1 MADVFRLDGSY
12 QTQPTSGNLSGNPE
26 VDALISER
34 VGLRNKAIAVYNLTA
49 DSPVSVSLSG
59 MTGVNVIMLKTV
71 GGKVRVRLTSADG
84 VEQAIPVDSFLA
96 LIDLTV
102 PITAIDLTR
111 QPATA
116 TTVQVFLGERT

>member
-59 MTGVNVIMLKTV
+59 MSGINVIMLKTV

-84 VEQAIPVDSFLA
+84 VQQAIPVDSFLA

>member
-59 MTGVNVIMLKTV
+59 MAGVNVIMLKTV

>member
-34 VGLRNKAIAVYNLTA
+34 VGLRNKAIAVYQLTA
-49 DSPVSVSLSG
+49 DAPVSVSLAG
-59 MTGVNVIMLKTV
+59 MAGVNVLMLKTV
-71 GGKVRVRLTSADG
+71 GGKVRVRFTSADG
-84 VEQAIPVDSFLA
+84 VQQAIPVDSFLA
-96 LIDLTV
+96 LINLSV

>member
-1 MADVFRLDGSY
+1 MADVFRLEGSY
-12 QTQPTSGNLSGNPE
+12 QTQPTSGNLSGNPS

-34 VGLRNKAIAVYNLTA
+34 VGIKNKAIAVYNLTS
-49 DSPVSVSLSG
+49 DSPVSVSLAGMSG
-59 MTGVNVIMLKTV
+59 INVLMLKTV

-84 VEQAIPVDSFLA
+84 AQQAIPVDSFIA

-111 QPATA
+111 NPATS
-116 TTVQVFLGERT
+116 TTVQLFLGERS

>member
-34 VGLRNKAIAVYNLTA
+34 VGLKNKAIAIYNLTA
-49 DSPVSVSLSG
+49 DAPVSVSLSG

-84 VEQAIPVDSFLA
+84 AQQAIPVDSFLA

>member
-34 VGLRNKAIAVYNLTA
+34 VGLKNKAIAVYQLTT

-59 MTGVNVIMLKTV
+59 MAGVNVVCLKTV
-71 GGKVRVRLTSADG
+71 GGKVRVRFTSADG
-84 VEQAIPVDSFLA
+84 AQQAIPVDSFLS
-96 LIDLTV
+96 LINLSV

>member
-1 MADVFRLDGSY
+1 MADVFRLEGSY
-12 QTQPTSGNLSGNPE
+12 QTQPTSGNLSGNPS

-34 VGLRNKAIAVYNLTA
+34 VGIKNKAIAVYNLTS
-49 DSPVSVSLSG
+49 DSPVSVSLAG
-59 MTGVNVIMLKTV
+59 MTGINVLMLKTV

-84 VEQAIPVDSFLA
+84 AQQAIPVDSFIA

-111 QPATA
+111 NPATS
-116 TTVQVFLGERT
+116 TTVQLFLGERS

>member
-1 MADVFRLDGSY
+1 VADVFRLEGSY
-12 QTQPTSGNLSGNPE
+12 QTQPTSGNLSGNPS

-34 VGLRNKAIAVYNLTA
+34 VGIKNKAIAVYNLTS
-49 DSPVSVSLSG
+49 DSPVSVSLAGMSG
-59 MTGVNVIMLKTV
+59 INVLMLKTV

-84 VEQAIPVDSFLA
+84 AQQAIPVDSFIA

-111 QPATA
+111 NPATS
-116 TTVQVFLGERT
+116 TTVQLFLGERS